1 MDLQYRRFGDV
12 GVGVDGGDGGGGG
25 GVVVVGG
32 GRGHPPK
39 KKKKEEE
46 NPAPTMPF
54 RRVSLGL
61 AADGYRL
68 VRSDERAQSRRPSK
82 KKPFFCSL
90 SLSLSFFCWS
100 IDFFFFYRGRGSLP
114 KTLRERER
122 ENEREWGG
130 VGGRWGVGG
139 GRVCVICQLIDWN
152 IFGSGR

>member
-82 KKPFFCSL
+82 KKPFFLLSL
-90 SLSLSFFCWS
+90 SLSLVFLLVHRFL
-100 IDFFFFYRGRGSLP
+100 FFFTEDEGR
-114 KTLRERER
+114 
-122 ENEREWGG
+122 
-130 VGGRWGVGG
+130 
-139 GRVCVICQLIDWN
+139 CQ
-152 IFGSGR
+152 RP